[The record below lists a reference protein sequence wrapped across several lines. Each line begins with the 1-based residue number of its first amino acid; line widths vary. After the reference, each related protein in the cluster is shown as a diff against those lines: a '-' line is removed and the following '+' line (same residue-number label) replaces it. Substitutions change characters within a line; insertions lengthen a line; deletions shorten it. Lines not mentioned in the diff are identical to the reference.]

1 MENER
6 ERRSAIAAG
15 KKALESLVEAKNQ
28 LGTAKKWSNFDRMG
42 GKMVT
47 SFVKRAKADNSRIFI
62 ERAKYDMQ
70 VFKRELQ
77 SISIDLK
84 SEIGDY
90 QEFFDYMDSFFADV
104 LDRNHIEDAFI
115 RVDNAIYR
123 VEDILNRIDF
133 EKSL

>member
-1 MENER
+1 
-6 ERRSAIAAG
+6 
-15 KKALESLVEAKNQ
+15 
-28 LGTAKKWSNFDRMG
+28 
-42 GKMVT
+42 MVT